1 MCLIF
6 DEHIHM
12 WISLMNWFLMS
23 TQSKQITKQ
32 NKNYLNILTFNVFP
46 QGWCYYYLFSRKNW
60 DKVLY
65 CLLEYG
71 TGRIQTH
78 SDRFEGPHLKSQ
90 RCYSTKPGWNG
101 VAEERAML
109 IARTS
114 LKVEFLLSS
123 GYYFCWFFYLR
134 IIFEHPGLKILASKS
149 DILDFIPRIHIPEGE
164 NWLLETS
171 L

>member
-65 CLLEYG
+65 CLLESG

-90 RCYSTKPGWNG
+90 WCYSTKPGWNG
-101 VAEERAML
+101 VAEERAVS
-109 IARTS
+109 IARKS
-114 LKVEFLLSS
+114 LKVEFLLS
-123 GYYFCWFFYLR
+123 L
-134 IIFEHPGLKILASKS
+134 
-149 DILDFIPRIHIPEGE
+149 
-164 NWLLETS
+164 WLLF
-171 L
+171 LLIFLFI